1 MKKRIFFPTVQGV
14 LLMSLFSPLSAND
27 EIRSSMSDQSAVAI
41 TIYNQDLALVK
52 DQRQITLTAGENTI
66 AFRGVSGNIR
76 PETAILVN
84 SEHPGSIQIIEQ
96 NFDYDLL
103 TPSSL
108 LNKFLGKEVSFVST
122 NPATGKET
130 REQATV
136 LSTQGGVVL
145 KIGDRIE
152 TDPPGR
158 FVFPS
163 LPANLRDLP
172 TLLSTVESQQAGP
185 QQLELAYLTGGLSWK
200 ADYIAELS
208 SDESQIDL
216 QGWVTLNN
224 QSGTAYNN
232 ARLQLVAGDVNR
244 VREQPRSMMKVEM
257 MLADSV
263 EAAPS
268 MSEESLLDYHLY
280 SLSRKTTL
288 ENNQTK
294 QVSLLAA
301 ASVPVVKEYV
311 LRGGGYYYQA
321 RYADELQK
329 DKVEVF
335 LALENSKKNGLGL
348 PLPKGVVRVYKK
360 DRNGSAQFV
369 GEDNIDHTPDLGS
382 IDLKLGNAFDVTAER
397 VQSDFRKMQAA
408 PGFHRAYRSSY
419 KIELSN
425 AKDEP
430 VSVNVR
436 EGMPGNWKVTRESQK
451 SEKLSASM
459 VEWIVDVP
467 AKGSQALTYTVEVH
481 Y

>member
-1 MKKRIFFPTVQGV
+1 MKKRLFLPTVQGV
-14 LLMSLFSPLSAND
+14 LLMSLFSPLSASD

-52 DQRQITLTAGENTI
+52 DERNIVLAAGENTI
-66 AFRGVSGNIR
+66 AFRGVSGGIR
-76 PETAILVN
+76 PETAILVS

-108 LNKFLGKEVSFVST
+108 LNKFLGKEVSFIST
-122 NPATGKET
+122 NPVTGKET

-163 LPANLRDLP
+163 LPSNLRDLP
-172 TLLSTVESQQAGP
+172 TLLSTVESRQAGP

-224 QSGTAYNN
+224 QSGTAYNS

-244 VREQPRSMMKVEM
+244 VREQPRMMMKAEM

-263 EAAPS
+263 AAPS

-311 LRGGGYYYQA
+311 LRGGGYYYQG
-321 RYADELQK
+321 RYAGELQK

-335 LALENSKKNGLGL
+335 LALENNKKNGLGL

-360 DRNGSAQFV
+360 DSNGSAQFV
-369 GEDNIDHTPDLGS
+369 GEDSIDHTPDLGS
-382 IDLKLGNAFDVTAER
+382 VDLKLGNAFDVTAER

-408 PGFHRAYRSSY
+408 PGFHTAYRSSY
-419 KIELSN
+419 ELELSN
-425 AKDEP
+425 AKEAS
-430 VSVNVR
+430 VSVSVR
-436 EGMPGNWKVTRESQK
+436 EGMPGNWKLTRESHK
-451 SEKLSASM
+451 SAKLSASM
-459 VEWIVDVP
+459 AEWVVEVP
-467 AKGSQALTYTVEVH
+467 AKGSTTLTYTVEVH

>member
-1 MKKRIFFPTVQGV
+1 MKKRLLLPTVQGV
-14 LLMSLFSPLSAND
+14 LLMSLFSPLSASD

-52 DQRQITLTAGENTI
+52 DERNIVLAAGENTI
-66 AFRGVSGNIR
+66 AFRGVSGGIR
-76 PETAILVN
+76 PETAILVS

-108 LNKFLGKEVSFVST
+108 LNKFLGKEVSFIST

-163 LPANLRDLP
+163 LPSNLRDLP
-172 TLLSTVESQQAGP
+172 TLLSTVESRQAGP

-244 VREQPRSMMKVEM
+244 VREQPRMMMKAEM

-263 EAAPS
+263 AAPS

-311 LRGGGYYYQA
+311 LRGGGYYYQG
-321 RYADELQK
+321 RYAGELQK

-335 LALENSKKNGLGL
+335 LALENNKKNGLGL

-360 DRNGSAQFV
+360 DSNGSAQFV
-369 GEDNIDHTPDLGS
+369 GEDSIDHTPDLGS
-382 IDLKLGNAFDVTAER
+382 VDLKLGNAFDVTAER
-397 VQSDFRKMQAA
+397 VQTDFRKMQAA
-408 PGFHRAYRSSY
+408 PGFHTAYRSSY
-419 KIELSN
+419 ELELSN
-425 AKDEP
+425 AKEAS
-430 VSVNVR
+430 VSVSIR
-436 EGMPGNWKVTRESQK
+436 EGMPGNWKLTRESHK
-451 SEKLSASM
+451 SEKLSASTAEWV
-459 VEWIVDVP
+459 VEVP
-467 AKGSQALTYTVEVH
+467 AKGSTTLTYSVEVH